1 MRHEW
6 PSLTPKEAVAQET
19 EGLCSHCHHILAEA
33 RNKVLFT
40 EPVFITCPLVLW
52 GGRTHAALHS

>member
-1 MRHEW
+1 M
-6 PSLTPKEAVAQET
+6 AQET
-19 EGLCSHCHHILAEA
+19 EGLCSHCHHMLAEA